1 MKTENSKI
9 NTDGKKLRR
18 ADRALGDYSGKEAA
32 SYLTGMFGQ
41 NIIYNVIGAALS
53 LYYTDVA
60 MVDIAVVGLI
70 FTIARVWDAVNDP
83 LAGIII
89 EKTKSKYGKSRPWL
103 RYVPAPI
110 AVVTTLL
117 FVPMTGWTMGAKI
130 TYLAVMY
137 FLWSPFYTLGDI
149 PLWSLPSRMV
159 PDEARRTKLISSA
172 RFIGSFGAA
181 VTAIYAPMKNALGK
195 IDLGI
200 FPNVGLVNYE
210 GYFSQEQGYFL
221 TSLLLCIIGALLFSR
236 VFPNVRE
243 RVNTY
248 DSDPVT
254 FKNSFK
260 LILKNKPYLR
270 VMISGILGCT
280 KTLLLTA
287 GMYFCKWVLGDGY
300 EGLWVI
306 ILGAPYLIGNL
317 TSYALTPRLG
327 VKLTKKKLYIFTS
340 FLSAV
345 PTAIIFLIC
354 HNNLDNLR
362 SAPMMAVM
370 LSMLACF
377 GILSGFTTALQPVM
391 TADSIDYLEY
401 HYGQRKDGIFASG
414 ITFLAK
420 LSSGIA
426 VLVSN
431 VLLGSVN
438 YTDTINILSA
448 EIETAT
454 NAGGTYALNF
464 ASSYPKIAVM
474 MFVLITIVPAVGCI
488 LQALPMFGY
497 EISDKELKEMRAA
510 NEEKRK
516 EINAAKGQ

>member
-1 MKTENSKI
+1 MKTENRGT
-9 NTDGKKLRR
+9 NGKKLRR
-18 ADRALGDYSGKEAA
+18 ADRELGDFSRRESA
-32 SYLTGMFGQ
+32 SYLVGMMGQ
-41 NIIYNVIGAALS
+41 TMIYNIIGAALS

-70 FTIARVWDAVNDP
+70 FTVARVWDAINDP
-83 LAGIII
+83 IAGVIV

-103 RYVPAPI
+103 RFIPYPI
-110 AVVTTLL
+110 AIVTTLL
-117 FVPMTGWTMGAKI
+117 FIPLSSWPMGARI
-130 TYLAVMY
+130 AYLVVMY

-172 RFIGSFGAA
+172 RFIGGFGAI
-181 VTAIYAPMKNALGK
+181 VTAIYAPIKNALGK

-200 FPNVGLVNYE
+200 FPNVGLINYD
-210 GYFSQEQGYFL
+210 GYFSQEQGYLL
-221 TSLLLCIIGALLFSR
+221 TTLLICIVGALLFSR
-236 VFPNVRE
+236 IFPNVRE

-254 FKNSFK
+254 FKGSFK

-300 EGLWVI
+300 EGIWVI
-306 ILGAPYLIGNL
+306 ILGAPYLIG
-317 TSYALTPRLG
+317 TFVSYSLTPRLG
-327 VKLTKKKLYIFTS
+327 VKFTKKKLYIFTS
-340 FLSAV
+340 LLSAV
-345 PTAIIFLIC
+345 PVALMFLLC
-354 HNNLDNLR
+354 YKNLDNLH

-370 LSMLACF
+370 LIMLGCF

-391 TADSIDYLEY
+391 SADSIDYLEY
-401 HYGQRKDGIFASG
+401 RYGERKDGLFASG

-426 VLVSN
+426 ILISN
-431 VLLGSVN
+431 VFLGTVN
-438 YTDTINILSA
+438 YTETINHLSA
-448 EIETAT
+448 EIATAT
-454 NAGGTYALNF
+454 NAGSTYALNF
-464 ASSYPKIAVM
+464 AATYPKITVM
-474 MFVLITIVPAVGCI
+474 MFVLITIVPAVGCV
-488 LQALPMFGY
+488 LQAIPMFGY
-497 EISDKELKEMRAA
+497 EIGDNELKEMRAA

-516 EINAAKGQ
+516 EIDASKAQ